1 MKDEVKIK
9 ITNPDGSK
17 AETTAFE
24 FRELVKSKGGT
35 DFAKLCVEQLHR
47 QGVLIYLGC
56 KFTIEEKDKTKKF
69 KPTKDPIL
77 NRDRAFGTV
86 QAFLNDYRD
95 LCDRYGLHIDVAPGE
110 VLIVDGGEGED
121 RLISY
126 DIHKI
131 F

>member
-9 ITNPDGSK
+9 ITNPDGVTE
-17 AETTAFE
+17 ETTAFE
-24 FRELVKSKGGT
+24 FRKNIQKVADAETVSI
-35 DFAKLCVEQLHR
+35 CVEQLHR
-47 QGVLIYLGC
+47 QGVLIYRGC